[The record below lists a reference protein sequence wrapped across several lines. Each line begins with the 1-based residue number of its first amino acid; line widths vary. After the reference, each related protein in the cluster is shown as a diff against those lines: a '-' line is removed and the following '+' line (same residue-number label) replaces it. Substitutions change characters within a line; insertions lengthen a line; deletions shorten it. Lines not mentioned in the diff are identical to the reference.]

1 MKLKGILLI
10 SLAFCLPIS
19 IFVTDVLV
27 FALALLWLV
36 DGNFSVKWKKI
47 KGSKWM
53 LSLVVLFAVYL
64 LGMLWGTNHSN
75 GSWILQKSAILLLL
89 PILYSYDFSDKQIKN
104 SLYAFVLSMTLSSVI
119 ALLINLKWIKHL
131 FKYSDIFA
139 KSWSNSAFMPYTDH
153 NVFLAFTILICLIY
167 GLYSLK
173 DKRQF
178 FPIILVVIVCLL
190 SLFTEKGRA
199 GQLVFLIGTTIFLI
213 ITFWNKKLWLA
224 ISFLSIISIVLLSYN
239 FSSTFNQRINS
250 SLVNSQQLD
259 EESTN
264 SLNTRY
270 FLFKY
275 SLDKIKERPVMGFGT
290 GSFVQEF
297 SSISEH
303 ATKILEGDIHKT
315 PHNNY
320 LFVWFELG
328 LIGLLLFISIF
339 YFQIKEVYKKPL
351 GKLRIIM
358 PIMFLVIMMF
368 DTYFQNHNSA
378 VLYAYLSFAFTY
390 YSFK

>member
-1 MKLKGILLI
+1 MKLKGTLLI

-303 ATKILEGDIHKT
+303 STKILEGDIHKT

>member
-1 MKLKGILLI
+1 
-10 SLAFCLPIS
+10 
-19 IFVTDVLV
+19 
-27 FALALLWLV
+27 
-36 DGNFSVKWKKI
+36 
-47 KGSKWM
+47 
-53 LSLVVLFAVYL
+53 
-64 LGMLWGTNHSN
+64 
-75 GSWILQKSAILLLL
+75 
-89 PILYSYDFSDKQIKN
+89 
-104 SLYAFVLSMTLSSVI
+104 
-119 ALLINLKWIKHL
+119 
-131 FKYSDIFA
+131 
-139 KSWSNSAFMPYTDH
+139 
-153 NVFLAFTILICLIY
+153 
-167 GLYSLK
+167 
-173 DKRQF
+173 
-178 FPIILVVIVCLL
+178 
-190 SLFTEKGRA
+190 
-199 GQLVFLIGTTIFLI
+199 
-213 ITFWNKKLWLA
+213 
-224 ISFLSIISIVLLSYN
+224 
-239 FSSTFNQRINS
+239 
-250 SLVNSQQLD
+250 LVNSQQLD

-328 LIGLLLFISIF
+328 LIGLLSFISIF
-339 YFQIKEVYKKPL
+339 YFQIREVYKKPL

>member
-1 MKLKGILLI
+1 MKLKGTLLI

-153 NVFLAFTILICLIY
+153 NVFLAFTILIYLIY

-303 ATKILEGDIHKT
+303 STKILEGDIHKT

-368 DTYFQNHNSA
+368 DIYFQNHNSA

>member
-1 MKLKGILLI
+1 MKLKGTLLI

-303 ATKILEGDIHKT
+303 STKILEGDIHKT
-315 PHNNY
+315 PHINY

>member
-27 FALALLWLV
+27 FALILLWLV
-36 DGNFSVKWKKI
+36 ERNFSVKWQKI

-53 LSLVVLFAVYL
+53 LSIVVLFTVYL
-64 LGMLWGTNHSN
+64 FGMQWGTNHSN

-89 PILYSYDFSDKQIKN
+89 PILYSFDFSDKQIKH
-104 SLYAFVLSMTLSSVI
+104 SLYAFVFSMTLSSVV

-131 FKYSDIFA
+131 FKYSDIFT
-139 KSWSNSAFMPYTDH
+139 KSWNNPAFMPYTDH
-153 NVFLAFTILICLIY
+153 NVFLAFTILLCFIY
-167 GLYSLK
+167 VLYSSK

-178 FPIILVVIVCLL
+178 LPIILVVIVCTL

-199 GQLVFLIGTTIFLI
+199 GQIAFLIGATIFLTI
-213 ITFWNKKLWLA
+213 SFWNKKMRGF
-224 ISFLSIISIVLLSYN
+224 ISLLSIVSIVLLSYN
-239 FSSTFNQRINS
+239 FSSTFNQRIKS
-250 SLVNSQQLD
+250 SLAHSQQLD

-270 FLFKY
+270 YLFKY
-275 SLDKIKERPVMGFGT
+275 ALDKVKERPIMGFGT
-290 GSFVQEF
+290 GSFVKEF

-303 ATKILEGDIHKT
+303 ASKILEEDLHKT

-320 LFVWFELG
+320 LFILFELG
-328 LIGLLLFISIF
+328 LIGLLSFISIF
-339 YFQIKEVYKKPL
+339 YFQIREVYKKPL
-351 GKLRIIM
+351 GKIRIIM

-378 VLYAYLSFAFTY
+378 ILYVYLSLAFNY

>member
-1 MKLKGILLI
+1 MKLKGTILI

-119 ALLINLKWIKHL
+119 ALLINLKLIKHL

-224 ISFLSIISIVLLSYN
+224 ISF
-239 FSSTFNQRINS
+239 
-250 SLVNSQQLD
+250 
-259 EESTN
+259 
-264 SLNTRY
+264 
-270 FLFKY
+270 
-275 SLDKIKERPVMGFGT
+275 
-290 GSFVQEF
+290 
-297 SSISEH
+297 
-303 ATKILEGDIHKT
+303 
-315 PHNNY
+315 
-320 LFVWFELG
+320 
-328 LIGLLLFISIF
+328 ISIF
-339 YFQIKEVYKKPL
+339 AFFKPL
-351 GKLRIIM
+351 K
-358 PIMFLVIMMF
+358 
-368 DTYFQNHNSA
+368 
-378 VLYAYLSFAFTY
+378 
-390 YSFK
+390 

>member
-303 ATKILEGDIHKT
+303 STKILEGDIHKT

-320 LFVWFELG
+320 LFVCFELG

>member
-10 SLAFCLPIS
+10 SLAFFLPIS

-27 FALALLWLV
+27 FSIAIFWLV
-36 DGNFSVKWKKI
+36 DGSISMKWKKI

-53 LSLVVLFAVYL
+53 LSLLLLFAVYL
-64 LGMLWGTNHSN
+64 LGMLWGTNHLN

-89 PILYSYDFSDKQIKN
+89 PILYSFDFSDKQIKN

-119 ALLINLKWIKHL
+119 ALLINLKWIKRL

-139 KSWSNSAFMPYTDH
+139 KNWSNSVFIPYTDH
-153 NVFLAFTILICLIY
+153 NVFLAFTILLCLIY
-167 GLYSLK
+167 GLYLFK
-173 DKRQF
+173 NKRQSI
-178 FPIILVVIVCLL
+178 PLLIVVVVCMI

-199 GQLVFLIGTTIFLI
+199 GQIAFLLGTTMFLIF
-213 ITFWNKKLWLA
+213 TFWNKKMWLA
-224 ISFLSIISIVLLSYN
+224 FSFISLISIVVLSYN
-239 FSSTFNQRINS
+239 FSSTFNERIHS
-250 SLVNSQQLD
+250 SLNQTQQLD
-259 EESTN
+259 EENKN

-270 FLFKY
+270 FLTKY
-275 SLDKIKERPVMGFGT
+275 TIDKLKERPVLGFGT

-297 SSISEH
+297 SSINEH
-303 ATKILEGDIHKT
+303 ATKILDGNKHRT

-328 LIGLLLFISIF
+328 LIGLLTFISIF
-339 YFQIKEVYKKPL
+339 YFQIKEIYKQPN
-351 GKLRIIM
+351 GKFRIIM
-358 PIMFLVIMMF
+358 PVMFLIIMLF

>member
-27 FALALLWLV
+27 FALILLWLV
-36 DGNFSVKWKKI
+36 DRNFSVKWQKI

-53 LSLVVLFAVYL
+53 LSIVVLFTVYL

-75 GSWILQKSAILLLL
+75 GSWILQKSTILLLL
-89 PILYSYDFSDKQIKN
+89 PILYSFDFSDKQIKH
-104 SLYAFVLSMTLSSVI
+104 SLYAFVFSMTLSSVV

-131 FKYSDIFA
+131 FKYSDIFS
-139 KSWSNSAFMPYTDH
+139 KSWNNPAFMPYTDH
-153 NVFLAFTILICLIY
+153 NVFLAFTILLCFIY
-167 GLYSLK
+167 VLYSFK

-178 FPIILVVIVCLL
+178 LPITLVIIVCIL

-199 GQLVFLIGTTIFLI
+199 GQIAFLIGTTIFLTI
-213 ITFWNKKLWLA
+213 SFWNKKMRGF
-224 ISFLSIISIVLLSYN
+224 ISLLSIISIVLLSYN
-239 FSSTFNQRINS
+239 FSSTFNQRIKS
-250 SLVNSQQLD
+250 SLAHSQQID

-264 SLNTRY
+264 SLSTRY
-270 FLFKY
+270 YLFKY
-275 SLDKIKERPVMGFGT
+275 ALDKVKERPIMGFGT

-303 ATKILEGDIHKT
+303 AAKILEEDLHKT

-320 LFVWFELG
+320 LFIWFELG
-328 LIGLLLFISIF
+328 LIGLLSFISIF
-339 YFQIKEVYKKPL
+339 YFQIREVYKKPL
-351 GKLRIIM
+351 GKIRIIM
-358 PIMFLVIMMF
+358 PVMFLVIMMF

-378 VLYAYLSFAFTY
+378 VLYVYLSFAFNY

>member
-1 MKLKGILLI
+1 MKLKGTLLI

-303 ATKILEGDIHKT
+303 STKILEGDIHKT

-351 GKLRIIM
+351 GKLRVIM

-368 DTYFQNHNSA
+368 DIYFQNHNSA

>member
-27 FALALLWLV
+27 FSLALLWLV

>member
-1 MKLKGILLI
+1 MKLKGTLLI

-303 ATKILEGDIHKT
+303 STKILEGDIHKT

-368 DTYFQNHNSA
+368 DIYFQNHNSA

>member
-27 FALALLWLV
+27 FALILLWLV
-36 DGNFSVKWKKI
+36 DRNFSVKWQKI

-53 LSLVVLFAVYL
+53 LSIVVLFTVYL

-89 PILYSYDFSDKQIKN
+89 PILYSFDFSDKQIKH
-104 SLYAFVLSMTLSSVI
+104 SLYAFVFSMTLSSVV

-131 FKYSDIFA
+131 FKYSDIFT
-139 KSWSNSAFMPYTDH
+139 KSWNNPAFMPYTDH
-153 NVFLAFTILICLIY
+153 NIFLAFTILLCFIY
-167 GLYSLK
+167 VLYSFK

-178 FPIILVVIVCLL
+178 LPITLVIIVCIL

-199 GQLVFLIGTTIFLI
+199 GQIAFLIGTTIFLTI
-213 ITFWNKKLWLA
+213 SFWNKKMRGF
-224 ISFLSIISIVLLSYN
+224 ISLLSIISIVLLSYN
-239 FSSTFNQRINS
+239 FSSTFNQRIKS
-250 SLVNSQQLD
+250 SLAHSQQID

-270 FLFKY
+270 YLFKY
-275 SLDKIKERPVMGFGT
+275 ALDKVKERPIMGFGT

-303 ATKILEGDIHKT
+303 AAKILEEDLHKT

-320 LFVWFELG
+320 LFIWFELG
-328 LIGLLLFISIF
+328 LIGLLSFISIF
-339 YFQIKEVYKKPL
+339 YFQIREVYKKPL
-351 GKLRIIM
+351 GKIRIIM
-358 PIMFLVIMMF
+358 PVMFLVIMMF

-378 VLYAYLSFAFTY
+378 VLYVYLSLAFNY

>member
-303 ATKILEGDIHKT
+303 STKILEGDIHKT

-328 LIGLLLFISIF
+328 LIGLLSFISIF
-339 YFQIKEVYKKPL
+339 YFQIREVYKKPL

-368 DTYFQNHNSA
+368 DTYFHNHNSA

>member
-1 MKLKGILLI
+1 MKLKGTILI
-10 SLAFCLPIS
+10 SLAFSLPIS

-303 ATKILEGDIHKT
+303 STKILEGDIHKT

-328 LIGLLLFISIF
+328 LIGLLSFISIF

-368 DTYFQNHNSA
+368 DTYFHNHNSA

>member
-27 FALALLWLV
+27 FALILLWLV
-36 DGNFSVKWKKI
+36 DRNFSVKWQKI

-53 LSLVVLFAVYL
+53 LSIVVLFTVYL

-89 PILYSYDFSDKQIKN
+89 PILYSFDFSDKQIKH
-104 SLYAFVLSMTLSSVI
+104 SLYAFVFSMTLSSVV

-131 FKYSDIFA
+131 FKYSDIFT
-139 KSWSNSAFMPYTDH
+139 KSWNNPAFMPYTDH
-153 NVFLAFTILICLIY
+153 NIFLAFTILLCFIY
-167 GLYSLK
+167 VLYSFK

-178 FPIILVVIVCLL
+178 LPITLVIIVCIL

-199 GQLVFLIGTTIFLI
+199 GQIAFLIGTTIFLTI
-213 ITFWNKKLWLA
+213 SFWNKKMRGF
-224 ISFLSIISIVLLSYN
+224 ISLLSIISIVLLSYN
-239 FSSTFNQRINS
+239 FSSTFNQRIKS
-250 SLVNSQQLD
+250 SLAHSQQID

-270 FLFKY
+270 YLFKY
-275 SLDKIKERPVMGFGT
+275 ALDKVKERPIMGFGT

-303 ATKILEGDIHKT
+303 AAKILEEDLHKT

-320 LFVWFELG
+320 LFIWFELG
-328 LIGLLLFISIF
+328 LIGLLSFISIF
-339 YFQIKEVYKKPL
+339 YFQIREVYKKPL
-351 GKLRIIM
+351 GKIRIIM
-358 PIMFLVIMMF
+358 PVMFLVIMMF

-378 VLYAYLSFAFTY
+378 VLYVYLSFAFNY

>member
-1 MKLKGILLI
+1 MKLKGTLLI

-36 DGNFSVKWKKI
+36 DGNFSVKWQKI

-303 ATKILEGDIHKT
+303 STKILEGDIHKT

>member
-10 SLAFCLPIS
+10 SLAFFLPIS

-36 DGNFSVKWKKI
+36 DGNFSVKWQKI

-89 PILYSYDFSDKQIKN
+89 PILYSFDFSDKQIRH
-104 SLYAFVLSMTLSSVI
+104 SLYAFVLSMTLSSVV

-139 KSWSNSAFMPYTDH
+139 KSWSNPAFMTYTDH
-153 NVFLAFTILICLIY
+153 NVFLAFTILLCLIY

-178 FPIILVVIVCLL
+178 LPITLVVIVCVL

-199 GQLVFLIGTTIFLI
+199 GQIAFLIGTTLFLI

-239 FSSTFNQRINS
+239 FSSTFNQRIKS
-250 SLVNSQQLD
+250 SLAHSQQLD

-270 FLFKY
+270 FLFIY
-275 SLDKIKERPVMGFGT
+275 ALDKVKERPIIGFGT

-303 ATKILEGDIHKT
+303 AAKILEGDLHKT

-320 LFVWFELG
+320 LFIWFELG
-328 LIGLLLFISIF
+328 LIGLLSFISIF
-339 YFQIKEVYKKPL
+339 YFQIREVYKKPL

>member
-1 MKLKGILLI
+1 MKLKGTLLI

-153 NVFLAFTILICLIY
+153 NVFLAFTILIYLIY

-303 ATKILEGDIHKT
+303 STKILEGDIHKT